1 MSRWMYSGH
10 TWEVR
15 YSREL
20 RKQNYIVSNG
30 RQERKK
36 EAARRERGVMY
47 TLQWCVA
54 PEGTAAAGAQALG
67 SPSQSPATA
76 AAGG

>member
-1 MSRWMYSGH
+1 MMVINLRSTWNHLTSCMLSSTSSGRSVTMSRWMYSGH

-20 RKQNYIVSNG
+20 RKQYYIVSNG

-47 TLQWCVA
+47 TL
-54 PEGTAAAGAQALG
+54 
-67 SPSQSPATA
+67 
-76 AAGG
+76 